1 MAITL
6 VTKLAV
12 ALAFASPLAAAPFV
26 SEISAGRAE
35 APVAELVEL
44 ASGTMPYRAAGEFT
58 RAGRPVTAP
67 LARVGVT
74 VPLAIMKHQVAAA
87 DYRRCVDAGACK
99 PLAAAAG
106 AEPDRPVVGVSWRDA
121 EAYAAWFSRVTG
133 ERWRLPTDTEWAFV
147 AGSRFS
153 DDGDVVDADDP
164 SRRALARYTR
174 EAALKDD
181 GEERGVMPFG
191 SFGTNEHGISD
202 LAGNVW
208 EWTATCYVR
217 TALDDAGAAI
227 AATTNCGVRIAEGR
241 HRAYVT
247 DFVRDARAGGC
258 AAGVPPTHLGFRLVR
273 EQATWGSWLMARITA
288 WRAG

>member
-1 MAITL
+1 MTITL
-6 VTKLAV
+6 ATKLAI
-12 ALAFASPLAAAPFV
+12 AIAFASPLAATPLV
-26 SEISAGRAE
+26 SELSAGRDD
-35 APVAELVEL
+35 APVPDVVEI
-44 ASGTMPYRAAGEFT
+44 APGTVQYRASGEFT
-58 RAGRPVTAP
+58 RAGRPVAAP
-67 LARVGVT
+67 LTRIDLP
-74 VPLAIMKHQVAAA
+74 VPLAIMRHQVAAA
-87 DYRRCVDAGACK
+87 DYGRCVDAGACK
-99 PLAAAAG
+99 PPAG
-106 AEPDRPVVGVSWRDA
+106 AGAAPDRPVVGVSWRDA
-121 EAYAAWFSRVTG
+121 EAYAAWLTKTTG
-133 ERWRLPTDTEWAFV
+133 ERWRLPTDAEWAYA

-164 SRRALARYTR
+164 SRRALARYAR

-181 GEERGVMPFG
+181 GEERGVVPFG
-191 SFGTNEHGISD
+191 SFGMNEHGIAD
-202 LAGNVW
+202 LSGNVW

-273 EQATWGSWLMARITA
+273 EKATWGSWLMARITA

>member
-6 VTKLAV
+6 ATKLAI
-12 ALAFASPLAAAPFV
+12 AIAFASPLAAAPLV
-26 SEISAGRAE
+26 SELSAGRGDTLVPDVVE
-35 APVAELVEL
+35 IAPGAVQ
-44 ASGTMPYRAAGEFT
+44 YRASGEFT
-58 RAGRPVTAP
+58 RAGRPVAAP
-67 LARVGVT
+67 LTRVEMPA
-74 VPLAIMKHQVAAA
+74 PLAIMRHQVAAA
-87 DYRRCVDAGACK
+87 DYRRCVDAGACR
-99 PLAAAAG
+99 PPAG
-106 AEPDRPVVGVSWRDA
+106 AGAAPDRPVVGVSWRDA
-121 EAYAAWFSRVTG
+121 EAYAAWFTKTTG
-133 ERWRLPTDTEWAFV
+133 ERWRLPTDTEWAHA

-164 SRRALARYTR
+164 SRRALARYSR

-181 GEERGVMPFG
+181 REERGVVPFG
-191 SFGTNEHGISD
+191 SFGMNEHGIAD
-202 LAGNVW
+202 LSGNVW

-217 TALDDAGAAI
+217 TVLDDAGAAI

-273 EQATWGSWLMARITA
+273 EKPTWGSWLMARVA
-288 WRAG
+288 VWRAG